1 MKSLFTAARH
11 PLFLTV
17 AVVAVISGLLV
28 APWLLP
34 LGIMVYIVSV
44 LLAARD
50 PALAARIERNQRS
63 QGLTSPTFVAR
74 VNSIE
79 QSRKAVLRALQQTGG
94 PVAQRLRPTIE
105 PQTAELVEQAYTL
118 ARKGQDIERY
128 LSQVN
133 HRSLQE
139 QMKEIDRRIAQTSDQ
154 YTINQLHG
162 TRQALEHQVESAQV
176 LDTYIGRIKSQLEN
190 IDANLD
196 AMPAQFIRLQASDTD
211 ASMASSQIASSLQ
224 DMNADM
230 HSFVDMLD
238 NALDQTRTVAP

>member
-34 LGIMVYIVSV
+34 LGIMIYIVSV

-154 YTINQLHG
+154 YTINQLQG
-162 TRQALEHQVESAQV
+162 TLQALKHQVESAQV

>member
-11 PLFLTV
+11 PLFITV

-154 YTINQLHG
+154 YTINQLQG